1 MDLCLGASGKGNGLH
16 LESKIRKESGPAE
29 STVPFKGPSPGT
41 QLPLGPNSLFLS
53 PFLPPLSLLPFFF
66 SVPTPFLF
74 PLYGSLQFLFS
85 ATAQAGLELMT
96 LIFLPLPY

>member
-1 MDLCLGASGKGNGLH
+1 MCLGASGKGNGLH

-29 STVPFKGPSPGT
+29 STVPFKGTSPGT

-53 PFLPPLSLLPFFF
+53 PFFPPLSLLF
-66 SVPTPFLF
+66 SFLSPPPFLF

-96 LIFLPLPY
+96 LIFLPHPD